1 MPGTT
6 SYSSTAPV
14 YSALGNPNFQAGNR
28 EDLTD
33 IIELIAPEEFP
44 VLNMAS
50 KVKSTATYYEWQMDD
65 LAVVDTSG
73 IPEGQDFTS
82 FNNEAAP
89 RVRTGN
95 FIQRFGRPYAV
106 SVEQS
111 LVNIAGVGNEFDR
124 SKMKATKELM
134 RSIEAAICSDND
146 MQSGGV
152 APAKFRGLGSYI
164 SSSAQTNN
172 PVPTAYLTPS
182 GSIVSGAHTTFTEAT
197 FKGIIQ
203 SLYSQTGETGLGYDY
218 VCGPANRSQISTFT
232 KSSVISSTATDTRRQ
247 NANADAKT
255 LYDGVDLYDSDYGMV
270 RIMPSLF
277 LGLTSGQNPKNV
289 ASQNEQNWR
298 GYFLR
303 PDLIELAYLRDIGAQ
318 ELPDLGGGRRGFVDA
333 LLTLVVKNPLGFGK
347 VTY

>member
-1 MPGTT
+1 MPATT

-33 IIELIAPEEFP
+33 IIQLIAPEEFP
-44 VLNMAS
+44 VLNLAA
-50 KVKSTATYYEWQMDD
+50 KVKATATYYEWQMDD

-73 IPEGQDFTS
+73 IMEGQDFAS

-146 MQSGGV
+146 MASGGV
-152 APAKFRGLGSYI
+152 TAAKLRGLGSFI
-164 SSSAQTNN
+164 SSTAQTNN
-172 PVPTAYLTPS
+172 PIPTAYLTPS

-197 FKGIIQ
+197 FKGVIQ

-218 VCGPANRSQISTFT
+218 ICGPANRSQVSTFT
-232 KSSVISSTATDTRRQ
+232 KNSTYTSADTRRQ
-247 NANADAKT
+247 SVDAAGKT

-270 RIMPSLF
+270 RIIPSLF
-277 LGLTSGQNPKNV
+277 LGLSSGQNPKNV

-298 GYFLR
+298 GYFIR

-333 LLTLVVKNPLGFGK
+333 LLTLVVKSPLGLGK